1 MQSCRKCCVPAHLA
15 SWIIALCTLILYSID
30 LLTSAGFELFKQQDQ
45 KKKQAGASVY
55 FGHISSQTFVIS
67 AKIVVFCSQYHNYSE
82 SLRIGPK

>member
-30 LLTSAGFELFKQQDQ
+30 LLASAGFELFKLYE
-45 KKKQAGASVY
+45 AGASVY

-67 AKIVVFCSQYHNYSE
+67 AEIVVFCSQYHNYSE